1 MKADLADGQT
11 LKERKG
17 QFIALLN
24 DEDLIASADKT
35 GDVILEALGKA
46 GVAEGGV
53 VTVYYS
59 AEINGAEAQGIAQE
73 IRDRYQ
79 TEVEVI
85 YGGQPHY
92 DYMISLE

>member
-73 IRDRYQ
+73 IRDRYH

-92 DYMISLE
+92 DYIISLE

>member
-85 YGGQPHY
+85 YGGHPHY